1 MTSIRQALANARADV
16 SPLCEFGHKQWVVYW
31 SSRRGRE
38 QSIPTSYAQAR
49 RIRAA
54 RIAGIAAEAL
64 ATERGMD
71 DPSDAGSFAEHYVD
85 DGETIENAVRKTMNY
100 TA

>member
-38 QSIPTSYAQAR
+38 QSIPTSYEQAR

-54 RIAGIAAEAL
+54 RIAGIAA
-64 ATERGMD
+64 MD